1 MATPERSPYVL
12 VADDDPDDRLLIREA
27 FEERCIRCQLCFVRD
42 GVELMEHLRA
52 STGRSKTTANRC
64 PDLILLDLNMP
75 LKDGRQ
81 TLEEIKSDPDFRA
94 IPTVILT
101 TSQNEDDIATC
112 YDLGANS
119 YIVKPASYSDLL
131 GVADTLKHYWMDTV
145 ALPIK
150 HERHD
155 KKRP

>member
-12 VADDDPDDRLLIREA
+12 VVDDDPDDRLLIQEA
-27 FEERCIRCQLCFVRD
+27 FEERCIRCRLCFMQD

-52 STGRSKTTANRC
+52 SMGWSKTTENRC

-75 LKDGRQ
+75 RKDGRQ
-81 TLEEIKSDPDFRA
+81 TLEEIKSDPDFRS
-94 IPTVILT
+94 IPTVVLT

-112 YDLGANS
+112 YKLGANA
-119 YIVKPASYSDLL
+119 YIVKPTRYSDLL
-131 GVADTLKHYWMDTV
+131 GVADTLRKYWIET
-145 ALPIK
+145 AAQPIK

-155 KKRP
+155 KK